1 VIKDE
6 NFYVVQGWMINKLN
20 LKSTELQIFAMI
32 YGFTQD
38 GKSEFKGSL
47 SYIQDWTGVS
57 RPTVIA
63 TLNSLINKGLIIKTT
78 FENGET
84 NSYRVAGSKESLLGG
99 SKESLLGGS
108 KESLLGGSKES
119 LHYNN
124 TDNNINKDRVSANP
138 PSSSSAE
145 TSSSETPHSSSGA
158 SHSKPTS
165 GKLISS
171 PKTRKSVTQKV
182 NSFIRMCEKET
193 ALKGYPVALQRE
205 LQKFFIM
212 LGESN
217 TLLPQTT
224 IKEQLAALDKLSAD
238 KRVEAVTGTLQ
249 HGWKSLVYM
258 CDELSGKNKKKN
270 DPAFIGNS
278 QPKAIDAPRISRDEQ
293 LRRAV
298 ANGEEVF

>member
-1 VIKDE
+1 MIKDE
-6 NFYVVQGWMINKLN
+6 NFYVVQGWMINKLG

-32 YGFTQD
+32 YGFCQD
-38 GKSEFKGSL
+38 GKSDFRGSL

-57 RPTVIA
+57 KPTVISA
-63 TLNSLINKGLIIKTT
+63 LNSLIEKGLITKTV
-78 FENGET
+78 FDNGET

-99 SKESLLGGS
+99 SKESLHN
-108 KESLLGGSKES
+108 K
-119 LHYNN
+119 YI
-124 TDNNINKDRVSANP
+124 DNYIDKDRVSDASTT
-138 PSSSSAE
+138 SSLTE
-145 TSSSETPHSSSGA
+145 TSSENSETFTSEEPKA
-158 SHSKPTS
+158 KPTS

-171 PKTRKSVTQKV
+171 PRTRKSVNQKV
-182 NSFIRMCEKET
+182 NSFIKMCEKEIVM
-193 ALKGYPVALQRE
+193 KDYPTNLQRE

-224 IKEQLAALDKLSAD
+224 IKEQLLALDKLSVD

-258 CDELSGKNKKKN
+258 CNELSGKNQRRD

-278 QPKAIDAPRISRDEQ
+278 QPKDINAPRVSKEERIRN
-293 LRRAV
+293 AI
-298 ANGEEVF
+298 ANGEEIF

>member
-1 VIKDE
+1 MIKDE
-6 NFYVVQGWMINKLN
+6 NFYVVQGWMINKLG

-32 YGFTQD
+32 YGFCQD
-38 GKSEFKGSL
+38 GKSDFRGSL

-57 RPTVIA
+57 KPTVISA
-63 TLNSLINKGLIIKTT
+63 LNSLIEKGLITKTV
-78 FENGET
+78 FDNGET

-99 SKESLLGGS
+99 SKESLHN
-108 KESLLGGSKES
+108 K
-119 LHYNN
+119 YI
-124 TDNNINKDRVSANP
+124 DNYIDKDRVSDASTT
-138 PSSSSAE
+138 SSLTE
-145 TSSSETPHSSSGA
+145 TSSENSETFTSEEPKA
-158 SHSKPTS
+158 KPTS

-171 PKTRKSVTQKV
+171 PRTRKSVTQKV
-182 NSFIRMCEKET
+182 NSFIKMCEKEIVM
-193 ALKGYPVALQRE
+193 KDYPANLQRE

-224 IKEQLAALDKLSAD
+224 IKEQLLALDKLSVD

-258 CDELSGKNKKKN
+258 CNELSGKNQRRD

-278 QPKAIDAPRISRDEQ
+278 QPKDINAPRVSKEERIRN
-293 LRRAV
+293 AI
-298 ANGEEVF
+298 ANGEEIF

>member
-1 VIKDE
+1 MIKDE

-84 NSYRVAGSKESLLGG
+84 NSYRVAGSKDSLLGG
-99 SKESLLGGS
+99 SKDSLLGGS
-108 KESLLGGSKES
+108 KDS

-145 TSSSETPHSSSGA
+145 TSSSETSHSSSRA
-158 SHSKPTS
+158 SQSKTTS

-182 NSFIRMCEKET
+182 NSFIRMCEKEV

>member
-1 VIKDE
+1 MIKDE

-84 NSYRVAGSKESLLGG
+84 NSYRVA
-99 SKESLLGGS
+99 GS